1 MPPEPDNE
9 KIEPPKDYDD
19 RISRGRQ
26 EGDWLIY
33 QPEFLFPGI
42 QKDNIFYA

>member
-1 MPPEPDNE
+1 MERLNLR
-9 KIEPPKDYDD
+9 
-19 RISRGRQ
+19 RIMMTGSAEGGQ
-26 EGDWLIY
+26 EGGWLIY